1 MNQYLKYIWSNKN
14 YRLSIYLSGFTL
26 LWLASGSF
34 FGSAEELA
42 DPAVTTGTKKQEVLV
57 KARYI
62 IAQDYA
68 AVTHIRSRTQANR
81 KVSLMAEV
89 EGRVVSLPAAE
100 GHLVEKGDVVCE
112 LALEDRQLRFQQAQ
126 SAVAQAQ
133 LEYDGSL
140 KLKSGGYQSRTAIA
154 AAKAKLDSALAD
166 LRSRELDLANT
177 KVRAPFAG
185 LIERHAID
193 EGAFVKRGQEC
204 ATLIDLDPLVVT
216 GRVSEKEVDGLN
228 RGLQAWVSLLSKEL
242 VKGRVS
248 LVGSEADE
256 TTRTFLVE
264 VEVDNH
270 DYRLRSGI
278 SADVVVG
285 TGSIKAH
292 LLSPALLSLDDSGR
306 LGLRILDEK
315 LRVEFVLVEL
325 VGDHK
330 QGVWVT
336 GLPEQS
342 LLITLGQE
350 YVSHGETVAVEL
362 ENALVDVAPVV
373 DSTLVDKPTVDAPI
387 ESAESTQR

>member
-1 MNQYLKYIWSNKN
+1 MNQYLAYIWSNKN
-14 YRLSIYLSGFTL
+14 YRLSIYLSGVTL

-34 FGSAEELA
+34 LGSADELGEA
-42 DPAVTTGTKKQEVLV
+42 AMVEATAKKEVLV

-62 IAQDYA
+62 VAQDYA

-89 EGRVVSLPAAE
+89 EGRVVDLPAAE
-100 GHLVEKGDVVCE
+100 GRFVEKGDVVCE

-133 LEYDGSL
+133 LEHDGSL

-177 KVRAPFAG
+177 KIRAPFAG
-185 LIERHAID
+185 LIERHAVD

-216 GRVSEKEVDGLN
+216 GRVSEKEVSGLRN
-228 RGLQAWVSLLSKEL
+228 GLPAWVSLLSRDL
-242 VKGRVS
+242 VKGRVA
-248 LVGSEADE
+248 LVGSESDE
-256 TTRTFLVE
+256 ITRTFLVE
-264 VEVDNH
+264 VEVDNK
-270 DYRLRSGI
+270 DFRLRSGI

-285 TGSIKAH
+285 TGDIKAH
-292 LLSPALLSLDDSGR
+292 LLSPALLSLADDGR
-306 LGLRILDEK
+306 LGLRILDENH
-315 LRVEFVLVEL
+315 RVEFVYVEL

-350 YVSHGETVAVEL
+350 YVSQGEAVAVEF
-362 ENALVDVAPVV
+362 ENTLAEAMPAGDDAVKTSPVV
-373 DSTLVDKPTVDAPI
+373 EVT
-387 ESAESTQR
+387 ESTQR

>member
-14 YRLSIYLSGFTL
+14 YRLSIYLSGVTL
-26 LWLASGSF
+26 LWLLSGSF
-34 FGSAEELA
+34 LGSADELTESVSA
-42 DPAVTTGTKKQEVLV
+42 AGTGKQEVLV

-62 IAQDYA
+62 IAQEYA

-100 GHLVEKGDVVCE
+100 GRLVEKGDVVCE

-140 KLKSGGYQSRTAIA
+140 KLKTGGYQSRTAIA

-166 LRSRELDLANT
+166 RRSRELDLSNT

-185 LIERHAID
+185 LIERHTID

-216 GRVSEKEVDGLN
+216 GRVSEKEVDGLSS
-228 RGLQAWVSLLSKEL
+228 GLPAWVSLLSKDL
-242 VKGRVS
+242 VRGRVS
-248 LVGSEADE
+248 LVGSESDDV
-256 TTRTFLVE
+256 TRTFLVE
-264 VEVDNH
+264 VEVDNA

-285 TGSIKAH
+285 TGNLQAH
-292 LLSPALLSLDDSGR
+292 LLSPALLSLDDEGR
-306 LGLRILDEK
+306 LGLRILDENHH
-315 LRVEFVLVEL
+315 VEFVYVEL

-342 LLITLGQE
+342 LVITLGQE
-350 YVSHGETVAVEL
+350 YVSQGEKVAVEF
-362 ENALVDVAPVV
+362 ENALADVMPAAETPTE
-373 DSTLVDKPTVDAPI
+373 ST
-387 ESAESTQR
+387 ESAQR

>member
-1 MNQYLKYIWSNKN
+1 MTQYLKYIWSNKN
-14 YRLSIYLSGFTL
+14 YRLSIYLSSMTL
-26 LWLASGSF
+26 LWLVSGSF
-34 FGSAEELA
+34 LGSADELA
-42 DPAVTTGTKKQEVLV
+42 KPAVTAKPEVLV

-68 AVTHIRSRTQANR
+68 PVTHIRSRTEANR

-89 EGRVVSLPAAE
+89 EGRIVSLPVSE
-100 GHLVEKGDVVCE
+100 GHLVKKGDVVCE
-112 LALEDRQLRFQQAQ
+112 LALEDRQLRFKQTQ

-177 KVRAPFAG
+177 KIRAPFDG

-193 EGAFVKRGQEC
+193 VGAFVKRGQEC
-204 ATLIDLDPLVVT
+204 ARLIDLDPLVVT
-216 GRVSEKEVDGLN
+216 GRVSEKEVGELTAGLPA
-228 RGLQAWVSLLSKEL
+228 LVSLLSKDL
-242 VKGRVS
+242 VRGRVS
-248 LVGSEADE
+248 LVGSESDE
-256 TTRTFLVE
+256 VTRTFLVE
-264 VEVDNH
+264 VKVDNP

-285 TGSIKAH
+285 TGNIQAH
-292 LLSPALLSLDDSGR
+292 VLSPALLSLDDSGR
-306 LGLRILDEK
+306 LGLRILDDEH
-315 LRVEFVLVEL
+315 RVEFVYVEI

-350 YVSHGETVAVEL
+350 YVSQGETVQVEF
-362 ENALVDVAPVV
+362 ENALVDVLP
-373 DSTLVDKPTVDAPI
+373 PI
-387 ESAESTQR
+387 EQGAEVSVGANPAPMVETTESAQR